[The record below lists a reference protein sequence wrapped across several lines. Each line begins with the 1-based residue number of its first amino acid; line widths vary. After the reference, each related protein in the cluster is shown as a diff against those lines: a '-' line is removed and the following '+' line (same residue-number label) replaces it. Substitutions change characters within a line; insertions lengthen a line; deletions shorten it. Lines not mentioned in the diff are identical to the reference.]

1 MVSDNYAVI
10 VGGLDKVDL
19 LALESEVT
27 ETKLELRV
35 LDEDEH
41 KYGEPGTIIAIAAI
55 GSVALPL
62 ILVWLARKEIRIEVT
77 MQEEVELSD
86 GTKVKRAL
94 TVTASGSGPPSP
106 ETLEKLAKFQG
117 VPLNQ
122 LQDLFGNAD
131 EQG

>member
-62 ILVWLARKEIRIEVT
+62 ILVWLARKKIRIDVT
-77 MQEEVELSD
+77 MQKEVELPD
-86 GTKVKRAL
+86 GTKVKQAL

-106 ETLEKLAKFQG
+106 ETLEKLAKFK
-117 VPLNQ
+117 VLSLNQ
-122 LQDLFGNAD
+122 LQDFFGNAD